1 MKIPVIAVYN
11 TLAEKTS
18 IWCKMFLKREKFKN
32 YVFFLNNQNFVIF
45 KIEKKWKLIAYYDSA
60 YPT

>member
-1 MKIPVIAVYN
+1 MKIPSLAVYN

-18 IWCKMFLKREKFKN
+18 IWCKCFKKEKNSKIMFFFLKIKK
-32 YVFFLNNQNFVIF
+32 FVIF